1 MSEAAHQEALVSWA
15 RLPLNIA
22 RYPGLELLH
31 SSLNGVK
38 LSKAQAGK
46 AKAAGM
52 LAGVYDLWLP
62 VRRGPFAGMII
73 EMKYGRNKLTE
84 QQEWFGGLM
93 REQGWRVET
102 AYDWLT
108 ARNLIIEF
116 LMQHDLFADS
126 GAICRGCGGS
136 LSAPLTEKA
145 TSSDNMKAAE
155 AISRAHSGSKPRP

>member
-1 MSEAAHQEALVSWA
+1 MSEHDHQCAVIEWA
-15 RLPLNIA
+15 RLPSNIA

-62 VRRGPFAGMII
+62 VRRGPFTGMII

-102 AYDWLT
+102 VYDWLT

-116 LMQHDLFADS
+116 LMQHDLSADS
-126 GAICRGCGGS
+126 GAICRGCGGQV
-136 LSAPLTEKA
+136 SAPFAEKT
-145 TSSDNMKAAE
+145 TSSDNIVPAE